1 MAGPIRHPQVVIF
14 DWDGTL
20 VDSTQTI
27 AQAILLS
34 CQDLGLAVPSLKD
47 AQYVIGLGLQDAL
60 RRVAPDLP
68 AERAPELSLRFR
80 YHYLSRDHLL
90 EPFDGIRPLLQDLQA
105 AGVVMTVATGKS
117 RQGLERAF
125 DATQTRDFFTFSR
138 CADESVPKPGPEM
151 VLEICEYLDCDPR
164 DALVVGDTTHDI
176 QMAHSAGAQA
186 LAVGYGAHEPEALR
200 SLSPLDCLETV
211 HALDLWVRRHLLDFS
226 VGLHRPPPPS
236 P

>member
-1 MAGPIRHPQVVIF
+1 MAGPLRPPRVVVF

-27 AQAILLS
+27 AQAIRLS
-34 CQDLGLAVPSLKD
+34 CQDLGIAVPSLKD

-68 AERAPELSLRFR
+68 PERAPELSLRFR
-80 YHYLSRDHLL
+80 HHYLSRDHLL
-90 EPFDGIRPLLQDLQA
+90 EPFEGIRPLLQDLQS

-117 RQGLERAF
+117 RQGLERAL
-125 DATQTRDFFTFSR
+125 DSTQTRAFFAYSR

-151 VLEICEYLDCDPR
+151 VLEICDYLDCDPR

-186 LAVGYGAHEPEALR
+186 VAVGYGAHDPESLR
-200 SLSPLDCLETV
+200 RLSPLDCLESV
-211 HALDLWVRRHLLDFS
+211 PALDRWIRAHILGFS
-226 VGLHRPPPPS
+226 QPPAAPAAPY
-236 P
+236 